1 MGGIDAH
8 IGMFG
13 TNAFT
18 EGKLAINMGTSFC
31 ILGNINDSSKKLNS
45 FWCPYKHAVV
55 DGMGCIEVGQSSA
68 AGLVNYFRGKYLVVI
83 NKSQTS
89 SDSHADLVINDSLGK
104 VFGRL

>member
-18 EGKLAINMGTSFC
+18 EGKLSVNMGTSFC

-45 FWCPYKHAVV
+45 F
-55 DGMGCIEVGQSSA
+55 
-68 AGLVNYFRGKYLVVI
+68 
-83 NKSQTS
+83 
-89 SDSHADLVINDSLGK
+89 
-104 VFGRL
+104 